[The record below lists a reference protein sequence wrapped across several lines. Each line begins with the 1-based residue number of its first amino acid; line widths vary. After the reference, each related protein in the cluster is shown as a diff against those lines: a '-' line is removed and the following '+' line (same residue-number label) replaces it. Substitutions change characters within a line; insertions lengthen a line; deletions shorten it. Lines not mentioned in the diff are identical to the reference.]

1 MPGCRWMKSTPTF
14 TINNPN
20 PGATHYYSIRL
31 FADEGGFDVR
41 WMEHR
46 SAGRS
51 QCVDVLDDTGHV
63 YFTIHRRRYQRC
75 EPGGLLEQRCKNSGA
90 KAALDQLVGDG
101 LLLCGSEDGDHA
113 ETYGTDGQYHL
124 AGGNDFLNISY
135 SFTTAYGDA
144 GNDTFTILKGGLF
157 GLSLHGGS
165 AVALTGSETNTVN
178 FKAAGTLAFDD
189 IDGITNFKFSGNG
202 SQFIFLGADQLP
214 PPSVFHVTGSASRPN
229 GIAIDRGDTV
239 GALHLNLSQVTLTNF
254 GRLNQSFTFDLT
266 GDVTPRA
273 DSVVGVLNARD
284 VFEFAGGNDTA
295 IGGNKADVFFGG
307 RGNDFFN
314 GRGGMDVANFSGASS
329 KYVIKEIAAHRYSVH
344 DIRLHSPDGTDVVF
358 NVEYLQFSNKY
369 VFIGDLHA

>member
-1 MPGCRWMKSTPTF
+1 MRHGLPTSG
-14 TINNPN
+14 TIE
-20 PGATHYYSIRL
+20 RV
-31 FADEGGFDVR
+31 E
-41 WMEHR
+41 
-46 SAGRS
+46 
-51 QCVDVLDDTGHV
+51 VLDDNGMPYFAIHAGHSPMRT
-63 YFTIHRRRYQRC
+63 FAAFWSTLQ
-75 EPGGLLEQRCKNSGA
+75 NSGA

-124 AGGNDFLNISY
+124 ADGNDFLNISY

-214 PPSVFHVTGSASRPN
+214 PGGVFHVAGSASRAN
-229 GIAIDRGDTV
+229 GMAIDRGETT
-239 GALHLNLSQVTLTNF
+239 GALHLDLSHVTLTNF

-266 GDVTPRA
+266 GDVPPRN
-273 DSVVGVLNARD
+273 DVVVGVLGARD
-284 VFEFAGGNDTA
+284 VFEFAAGND
-295 IGGNKADVFFGG
+295 
-307 RGNDFFN
+307 
-314 GRGGMDVANFSGASS
+314 
-329 KYVIKEIAAHRYSVH
+329 
-344 DIRLHSPDGTDVVF
+344 
-358 NVEYLQFSNKY
+358 
-369 VFIGDLHA
+369 IGDRRRQSRRLLRRPRQ